1 MFFTS
6 LKQTNQPEFL
16 FLEKIT
22 EEWGHK
28 KRGGGRGEGET
39 EWGLRIGKESCTID
53 LLENNYLMAL
63 HKILNNYHLIKGIQ
77 NNL

>member
-28 KRGGGRGEGET
+28 KRGGGRGEGGGGNRMGT
-39 EWGLRIGKESCTID
+39 ENRKRE
-53 LLENNYLMAL
+53 L
-63 HKILNNYHLIKGIQ
+63 HY
-77 NNL
+77 

>member
-6 LKQTNQPEFL
+6 LKQTNQPAFL

-28 KRGGGRGEGET
+28 KRGGGGGRREGGGGNRMGT
-39 EWGLRIGKESCTID
+39 ENRKRE
-53 LLENNYLMAL
+53 L
-63 HKILNNYHLIKGIQ
+63 H
-77 NNL
+77 

>member
-28 KRGGGRGEGET
+28 KRGGGKGGGGRG
-39 EWGLRIGKESCTID
+39 RGK
-53 LLENNYLMAL
+53 
-63 HKILNNYHLIKGIQ
+63 Q
-77 NNL
+77 NGD